1 MRVVGQT
8 LRVMG
13 LILCG
18 LAVLFYTGTLL
29 AVIIPLV
36 VGTVGGESSL
46 IAGRVLGTLLADLIF
61 LAIGMRLWKGLRRTT
76 V

>member
-29 AVIIPLV
+29 ALIISLV
-36 VGTVGGESSL
+36 VGTVVGDSSL

-61 LAIGMRLWKGLRRTT
+61 LAIGIRLWKRVRRTP